1 MPFINHVPL
10 FLSLVSFCFL
20 GACSHP
26 PNTLNP
32 VNSGS
37 PVQPLA
43 KSKWV
48 PALDDTWQWQ
58 LSGKLN
64 TAYAA
69 TVYDIDLFD
78 VSQSTIAEIKAKG
91 QRVVCYFS
99 AGSVENWRPDYKRF
113 ESRDIGAALNG
124 WAGERWLDT
133 RSTAVRQ
140 IMSERLDLAKIKGC
154 DGVEPDNV
162 DAYTHRSGFKLDS
175 HTQMDFNRFLA
186 VSAHARGLLV
196 GLKNDL
202 PQAAALMPYFDFA
215 VNEQCFEYNE
225 CAVYSVFLDA
235 GKPVF
240 NAEYARRYQINKH
253 GARDELCREAK
264 QMHMQTL
271 ILSVDLDDSVR
282 YSCSER

>member
-1 MPFINHVPL
+1 MPYINHVPL
-10 FLSLVSFCFL
+10 FCLLASFCLL
-20 GACSHP
+20 GACSNP
-26 PNTLNP
+26 PSTPNLI
-32 VNSGS
+32 SAGA
-37 PVQPLA
+37 PVQALA
-43 KSKWV
+43 RSQWV
-48 PALDDTWQWQ
+48 PALGDTWQWQ

-78 VSQSTIAEIKAKG
+78 VSQNTIAELKSKG

-99 AGSVENWRPDYKRF
+99 AGSVESWRPDFKRF
-113 ESRDIGAALNG
+113 ASKDIGAALNG

-140 IMSERLDLAKIKGC
+140 IMIERLDLAKIKGC

-162 DAYTHRSGFKLDS
+162 DAYMHRSGFKLDS
-175 HTQMDFNRFLA
+175 HAQMDFNRFLA
-186 VSAHARGLLV
+186 ASAHARGLLV

-202 PQAAALMPYFDFA
+202 PNAAALMPYFDFA

-225 CAVYSVFLDA
+225 CAVYSVFIDA

-240 NAEYARRYQINKH
+240 NAEYARRYQINTH
-253 GARDELCREAK
+253 GARDELCRKANL
-264 QMHMQTL
+264 MRMQTL